1 MYLSK
6 DQMQSCNLF
15 AFFAMKNVQAIKGF
29 NTEVLRSIKAQKNLH
44 SYLLYRRDHAGLMH
58 IAGNKDN
65 KNVTKM

>member
-29 NTEVLRSIKAQKNLH
+29 NTEVLRSIKAQKI
-44 SYLLYRRDHAGLMH
+44 LLYRRDHAGLMH